1 MAILIE
7 YTLKAKEDI
16 DHFKSSGQNQILKK
30 IRGLVEA
37 IAENPYEG
45 IGKPEPLKHN
55 LQGLWSRRINIEH
68 RLVYVVEDE
77 MVFILSCKGHY

>member
-16 DHFKSSGQNQILKK
+16 DHFKSSGQTQILKK

-37 IAENPYEG
+37 ISENPYIG
-45 IGKPEPLKHN
+45 IGKPEPLRHN
-55 LQGLWSRRINIEH
+55 LQGLWSRRINSEH
-68 RLVYVVEDE
+68 RIVYEIEDQ
-77 MVFILSCKGHY
+77 MVFILSCRGHY